1 MRKVVAKMEE
11 NNLEEIKEFPE
22 QSTFNEDDMSEIIE
36 EEEKKDEDKND

>member
-1 MRKVVAKMEE
+1 MEE